1 MSCAESSLAPSSSVV
16 CPTRAGTSHFGAQLM
31 AGALGSEDGDCA
43 SCRVIGTG
51 VCFGTSGTLAAQL
64 YRGTPAVHSPAHRAV
79 LLAFS
84 AGFAVLGVAR
94 AVI

>member
-1 MSCAESSLAPSSSVV
+1 MAVLSRAP
-16 CPTRAGTSHFGAQLM
+16 PHAGTSAATIRAQLM
-31 AGALGSEDGDCA
+31 AGAAGAEDGDCT

-64 YRGTPAVHSPAHRAV
+64 YRGTPAVHGPAHRVV
-79 LLAFS
+79 LLAFT
-84 AGFAVLGVAR
+84 AGFAVLGVVR

>member
-1 MSCAESSLAPSSSVV
+1 
-16 CPTRAGTSHFGAQLM
+16 M
-31 AGALGSEDGDCA
+31 AGAAEGEDGDCT

-64 YRGTPAVHSPAHRAV
+64 YRGAPVVHSPAHRAV
-79 LLAFS
+79 LLAFT
-84 AGFAVLGVAR
+84 AGFAVLGVVR

>member
-1 MSCAESSLAPSSSVV
+1 
-16 CPTRAGTSHFGAQLM
+16 M
-31 AGALGSEDGDCA
+31 AGAAGGEEGDCV

-64 YRGTPAVHSPAHRAV
+64 YRGTPAVHGPAHRVV
-79 LLAFS
+79 LLAFT
-84 AGFAVLGVAR
+84 AGFAALGVVR